1 MILTPTSIDL
11 NDYPAEFHSVLTN
24 AKIYDS
30 SCSPEAKV
38 IFIDKDGGYFLK
50 SAAKGTL
57 EKEAVMTKYFHN
69 KGLSARVLEYASCDD
84 DWLLTEK
91 IHGEDCVAAKYLEQP
106 ERLCDTM
113 AELLLDLHSM
123 DFNDCPVPNYNA
135 DYVSTARRY
144 AKTDADH
151 KIIDIA
157 ERTFEANVLLHGDYC
172 LPNIIL
178 KDWAFSGFIDLG
190 CAGVGDR
197 QIDIF
202 WGAWTLNYNLKTDKY
217 RERFYEAYGRTKIDE
232 EKLKIVYTIEK
243 SVGL

>member
-1 MILTPTSIDL
+1 MILTPITIDI

-38 IFIDKDGGYFLK
+38 IFIDKDDGYFLK
-50 SAAKGTL
+50 SAAEGTL
-57 EKEAVMTKYFHN
+57 EKEAVMTRYFHS
-69 KGLSARVLEYASCDD
+69 KGLSAKVLGYVSCDD
-84 DWLLTEK
+84 DWFLTEK

-123 DFNDCPVPNYNA
+123 DFADCPVPNYNEV
-135 DYVSTARRY
+135 YVSMARRHV
-144 AKTDADH
+144 KTDADH
-151 KIIDIA
+151 KVIDIA

-178 KDWAFSGFIDLG
+178 KDWTFSGFIDLG

-217 RERFYEAYGRTKIDE
+217 KQRFFDAYGRTKIDE
-232 EKLKIVYTIEK
+232 EKIKIVHTIEK
-243 SVGL
+243 SIGL

>member
-1 MILTPTSIDL
+1 MILTPITIDI

-38 IFIDKDGGYFLK
+38 IFIDKDDGYFLK
-50 SAAKGTL
+50 SAAEGTL
-57 EKEAVMTKYFHN
+57 EKEAVMTRYFHS
-69 KGLSARVLEYASCDD
+69 KGLSAKVLGYVSCDD
-84 DWLLTEK
+84 DWFLTEK

-123 DFNDCPVPNYNA
+123 DFADCPVPNYNEV
-135 DYVSTARRY
+135 YVSMARRHV
-144 AKTDADH
+144 KTDADH
-151 KIIDIA
+151 KVIDIA

-178 KDWAFSGFIDLG
+178 DDWRFSGFIDLDT
-190 CAGVGDR
+190 AGVGDR
-197 QIDIF
+197 HQDLF
-202 WGAWTLNYNLKTDKY
+202 WATWTLYFNLRTNKY
-217 RERFYEAYGRTKIDE
+217 RERFIDAYGRAQVE
-232 EKLKIVYTIEK
+232 EEMLRVIAAIE
-243 SVGL
+243 VFG